1 MAYRSELETRVAKE
15 TTRAITDH
23 LLIEDGDRVMVGL
36 SGGKDSWALLQIL
49 DELRARAPIDFS
61 LVAVNVDS
69 GYKGYKHDVIA
80 EGLRRARLGVRAS
93 STPPSAR

>member
-1 MAYRSELETRVAKE
+1 
-15 TTRAITDH
+15 
-23 LLIEDGDRVMVGL
+23 MVGL

-49 DELRARAPIDFS
+49 DDAARSARRS
-61 LVAVNVDS
+61 TSRLVAVNVDS

-80 EGLRRARLGVRAS
+80 DDLRRARLGVPSS